1 MLNKRC
7 LKHYLPKKKEDM
19 NELKIGIALLI
30 IAFALVAY
38 LFSFITNKK
47 LTRADI
53 NYIKAMD
60 IIKNKDCNNR
70 IVVQKAQQ
78 EIDNYLEYKKQTRNI

>member
-1 MLNKRC
+1 MI
-7 LKHYLPKKKEDM
+7 
-19 NELKIGIALLI
+19 ELKIGIAVLI
-30 IAFALVAY
+30 MAFALLAY

-60 IIKNKDCNNR
+60 IIKNKDR
-70 IVVQKAQQ
+70 RHKIQVQKAQQ
-78 EIDNYLEYKKQTRNI
+78 EIDNYLEYKKQTRNL

>member
-1 MLNKRC
+1 MI
-7 LKHYLPKKKEDM
+7 
-19 NELKIGIALLI
+19 ELKIGIAVLI
-30 IAFALVAY
+30 MAFALLAY

-60 IIKNKDCNNR
+60 IIKNKDR
-70 IVVQKAQQ
+70 RHKIQVQKAQQ

>member
-1 MLNKRC
+1 MI
-7 LKHYLPKKKEDM
+7 
-19 NELKIGIALLI
+19 ELKIGIAVLI
-30 IAFALVAY
+30 MAFALLAY

-53 NYIKAMD
+53 SYIKAMD